1 MADII
6 NLRTVRKQQARSA
19 ALAKGNEN
27 ATRFGLN
34 KALRDL
40 TKARAEKS
48 ARDLDGHRLEG
59 LGLDGLGLDGLG
71 LEEHGLDVSDTDL
84 PQVAPVTLPPN
95 TVALFP
101 ARPKAT

>member
-48 ARDLDGHRLEG
+48 ARDLDGHRL
-59 LGLDGLGLDGLG
+59 DGLG
-71 LEEHGLDVSDTDL
+71 LEGLGLEGHGLDVSDTDL
-84 PQVAPVTLPPN
+84 PQVPPVTLPSN

>member
-6 NLRTVRKQQARSA
+6 NLRTVRKQKARSA

-48 ARDLDGHRLEG
+48 ARDLEGHRLDGHRSDRRG
-59 LGLDGLGLDGLG
+59 QDDQRLDG
-71 LEEHGLDVSDTDL
+71 SKTDQ
-84 PQVAPVTLPPN
+84 PPNPPMTSHPN

>member
-59 LGLDGLGLDGLG
+59 
-71 LEEHGLDVSDTDL
+71 HGLDVSDTDL
-84 PQVAPVTLPPN
+84 PQVPPVTLPPN

>member
-6 NLRTVRKQQARSA
+6 NLRTVRKQQARNA

-48 ARDLDGHRLEG
+48 ARDLEGHKLDSAAPQMPQ
-59 LGLDGLGLDGLG
+59 GLDLQ
-71 LEEHGLDVSDTDL
+71 TAQL
-84 PQVAPVTLPPN
+84 PQN
-95 TVALFP
+95 TVALFR
-101 ARPKAT
+101 ARPKADQA

>member
-48 ARDLDGHRLEG
+48 ARDLDGHKLN
-59 LGLDGLGLDGLG
+59 
-71 LEEHGLDVSDTDL
+71 HPATAQAL
-84 PQVAPVTLPPN
+84 PDAAQAPSRQPPSN
-95 TVALFP
+95 TVALFTP
-101 ARPKAT
+101 RAKAD

>member
-48 ARDLDGHRLEG
+48 ARDLEGHRLDGHG
-59 LGLDGLGLDGLG
+59 LDDYGLDGS
-71 LEEHGLDVSDTDL
+71 EPDL
-84 PQVAPVTLPPN
+84 MQVQPETLPPN

>member
-48 ARDLDGHRLEG
+48 ARDLEGHRLDG
-59 LGLDGLGLDGLG
+59 HGLDGYGLDGY
-71 LEEHGLDVSDTDL
+71 GLDGSEPDL
-84 PQVAPVTLPPN
+84 MQVQPETLPPN

>member
-27 ATRFGLN
+27 ATHFGLN

-48 ARDLDGHRLEG
+48 ARDLDGHK
-59 LGLDGLGLDGLG
+59 LD
-71 LEEHGLDVSDTDL
+71 SAAPPM
-84 PQVAPVTLPPN
+84 PQDAAFQAAQAAPPN
-95 TVALFP
+95 TVALFRT
-101 ARPKAT
+101 RPKADQA

>member
-48 ARDLDGHRLEG
+48 ARDLEGHKLDSAVPPMPQDAALEA
-59 LGLDGLGLDGLG
+59 
-71 LEEHGLDVSDTDL
+71 
-84 PQVAPVTLPPN
+84 PQSAPPN
-95 TVALFP
+95 TVALFRT
-101 ARPKAT
+101 RPKADQA